1 MIPDRVSLDPTSP
14 HYWPHYRK
22 LGVNIDGKKR
32 PGDVHEFC
40 VSVGWAMV
48 RVRNEKGQFKI
59 DPTGQGFMLERIT
72 GQIEPFL
79 REPLP
84 DERKTLADAERL
96 RAAEEKRQ
104 RKAAKMRSH
113 ANAV

>member
-40 VSVGWAMV
+40 VSEGWAMV
-48 RVRNEKGQFKI
+48 RARNEEGKFRI
-59 DPTGQGFMLERIT
+59 DPSGSGFMLERIT

-104 RKAAKMRSH
+104 RKAAKMRNN